1 MFAFAFPRRLSL
13 WIKMAW
19 IKSVSIS
26 LKYKNKVWSIGRVVC
41 SQKQGRIHGYS
52 SRVRVGRSRAGEGHQ
67 GIWSGVVCSTRPDTR
82 PPVADGWAGA
92 EMRVFPLFNSSVTD
106 GPTDQRTDR
115 PTDGPTDGRTDIACY
130 RDARTHLKRKI
141 KRKKERNKERKKKR
155 KFGGNITFDSTK
167 S

>member
-1 MFAFAFPRRLSL
+1 MHFLYYVVPIWNKDIYFIKGYLIILVWYVQIFKIYLWMFAFAFPRRLSL

-82 PPVADGWAGA
+82 LPVADGWAGA
-92 EMRVFPLFNSSVTD
+92 EMHFSTR
-106 GPTDQRTDR
+106 GH
-115 PTDGPTDGRTDIACY
+115 GPTDGRTD
-130 RDARTHLKRKI
+130 RQTDGQRLL
-141 KRKKERNKERKKKR
+141 
-155 KFGGNITFDSTK
+155 
-167 S
+167 